1 MVELPA
7 QPEAE
12 YPFPGLEATGM
23 ASTWSRRQF
32 CGDLLKLI
40 AAVPVTGLAMPVLA
54 AAAPAESDSAIHE
67 LVLANRVL
75 AAKDVVDGYGHV
87 STRYPNYANRYFLAR
102 SMAPALV
109 TDADIMNFDLDS
121 NALGNDTRTPY
132 LERFIHGEI
141 YRARPDVKAI
151 VHCHSPELIP
161 FADTGIQL
169 RPLYHMSAFLAA
181 GVPIYEIRDW
191 RATGDK
197 SMLVH
202 NRELGQALA
211 RVLGKSDALLMRGH
225 GGVVVAGTLP
235 QVVGRSVYLQI
246 NAKLQAEAMTL
257 GKPIN
262 YLDPEED
269 AGGPPVSSYGRNW
282 EIWKHEVEAGCGSR

>member
-1 MVELPA
+1 
-7 QPEAE
+7 
-12 YPFPGLEATGM
+12 M

>member
-1 MVELPA
+1 MV
-7 QPEAE
+7 
-12 YPFPGLEATGM
+12 
-23 ASTWSRRQF
+23 STWSRRQF

-40 AAVPVTGLAMPVLA
+40 AAIPLANSAVPVLA
-54 AAAPAESDSAIHE
+54 AAAPAESDSTVHE
-67 LVLANRVL
+67 LVLANHVL
-75 AAKDVVDGYGHV
+75 AAKEVVDGYGHV
-87 STRYPNYANRYFLAR
+87 STRHPTYANRYFLAR

-109 TDADIMNFDLDS
+109 TDADIMTFDLDS
-121 NALGNDTRTPY
+121 NALGSDSRTPY

-141 YRARPDVKAI
+141 YRARPDVKAV

-169 RPLYHMSAFLAA
+169 RPLYHMSAFLGA
-181 GVPIYEIRDW
+181 GTPIFEIRDF
-191 RATGDK
+191 RTAGDK

-235 QVVGRSVYLQI
+235 QVVGRGVYLQI
-246 NAKLQAEAMTL
+246 NAKLQAEAMAL

-262 YLDPEED
+262 YLGLDEDP
-269 AGGPPVSSYGRNW
+269 GGPPVSSYGRNW
-282 EIWKHEVEAGCGSR
+282 EIWKREVEAGCGRR